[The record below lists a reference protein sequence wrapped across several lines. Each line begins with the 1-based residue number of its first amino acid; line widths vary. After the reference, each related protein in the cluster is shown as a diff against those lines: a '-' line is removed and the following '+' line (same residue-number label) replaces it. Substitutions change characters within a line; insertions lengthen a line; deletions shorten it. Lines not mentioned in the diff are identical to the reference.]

1 MIKMRYQIRDFFKY
15 KKQIEELVQGIQ
27 SDLLRV
33 TKKNKEAQK
42 YLNIVNLTNQN
53 MKKYLQ
59 KVTN

>member
-1 MIKMRYQIRDFFKY
+1 MRYQIRDFFKY

>member
-1 MIKMRYQIRDFFKY
+1 MRWQIRDFFKY